1 MFVLDEISDDQNGS
15 DARSTGRVFV
25 EAMKDA
31 EWDDGSI
38 LAKITH
44 E

>member
-1 MFVLDEISDDQNGS
+1 MVDEISDDQNGH

-25 EAMKDA
+25 EAMRDA
-31 EWDDGSI
+31 DWDDGSI